1 MDRETLCASELAE
14 RSLFGGSKER
24 SIIGGLSLETSL
36 QRPPG
41 LVKDFE
47 ALEGGVE
54 IGVGV
59 LVGGH
64 GATLVAVFVGVAAHF
79 EQVILAG
86 GAAERDVRIELGTLP
101 RDPHAKRARRAGL
114 AKIDQTVTDSNVLWR
129 REQESRKVLH
139 HLVLHV
145 VAEPQRPESA
155 RLHNRV

>member
-14 RSLFGGSKER
+14 RSLFGGNKER
-24 SIIGGLSLETSL
+24 SITGGLNFKTSL
-36 QRPPG
+36 QCPPG

-47 ALEGGVE
+47 AREGGVE
-54 IGVGV
+54 KGVGV

-86 GAAERDVRIELGTLP
+86 GAERDVRIEPGTLP

-129 REQESRKVLH
+129 RDQESRKVLH
-139 HLVLHV
+139 HLT
-145 VAEPQRPESA
+145 SICA
-155 RLHNRV
+155 RLALRY